1 MKKFTLMSLIGI
13 SIIIL
18 ESIVNFLQFL
28 NVIPYYSSVMLVI
41 MNMLSLIAWVLIGSF
56 FFMLYKKQK

>member
-28 NVIPYYSSVMLVI
+28 NVIPY
-41 MNMLSLIAWVLIGSF
+41 
-56 FFMLYKKQK
+56 